1 MSMTPGGPT
10 NGPEYLDG
18 SGPVETAP
26 ANDNKKRLV
35 ALGAIVAGGAVV
47 AGGAWAATSFFAT
60 GAQPA
65 EALPDSTVAYLSVD
79 LDPSGGQKIEAI
91 RTLRKFP
98 GFADNVD
105 LETDDDLRER
115 LFEEITSS
123 GECEGLDYAADIE
136 PWLGSRAAMAAVDLG
151 EDAPAAVGVIQTTDG
166 GKAEEGLA
174 TLVDTCGGTSA
185 EGGTEG
191 EGGDETSDDVGGW
204 VVDGD
209 WIVIAE
215 TKEIAQQVVDA
226 ADGATLAADSSFA
239 QWTGEAGDDGF
250 MSMYVA
256 KGVTKYVE
264 DLAGLGALGMP
275 DAALG
280 GDLTPGSS
288 ELFDQECLDAATTS
302 EEIDAC
308 FSAADDTSGDSA
320 GGTTSTEGEEIP
332 EELQQMIND
341 FDGAAA
347 TVRFDDGAV
356 EVEYA
361 MSNYNKDLTRF
372 VESEA
377 GVEMVSSLPEDTV
390 MALGF
395 AFEEGWAQA
404 MLDYVKTLAPAET
417 DAIDE
422 QVEQFETETGLAF
435 PEDVETL
442 LGDGVTISMGGGLD
456 PDAVANGGPEE
467 VPAGIRIKGDADEIQ
482 AVLDKISALAGPEA
496 AEFLQVSEGDGY
508 AVLALQDDY
517 RGALEGGGS
526 LGDNATYTEV
536 VEADDAQS
544 VMYVNFNTDDDW
556 LVRLAGEMPEVS
568 ENLEPLAAFGFST
581 WVDEEVVHGVMKVTT
596 D

>member
-18 SGPVETAP
+18 VGPVETAP

-65 EALPDSTVAYLSVD
+65 EALPDSTVAYVSVD

-91 RTLRKFP
+91 KTLRKFP

-123 GECEGLDYAADIE
+123 GECEGLDYAADVK

-151 EDAPAAVGVIQTTDG
+151 EDEPAAVGIVQTTDA
-166 GKAEEGLA
+166 GKAEDGLA
-174 TLVDTCGGTSA
+174 TLVDSCGGSA
-185 EGGTEG
+185 EGEDGG
-191 EGGDETSDDVGGW
+191 EESGDDVGGW

-209 WIVIAE
+209 WIVLAE

-226 ADGATLAADSSFA
+226 ADGSSLAADSSFA

-256 KGVTKYVE
+256 KGITKYVE
-264 DLAGLGALGMP
+264 DAAGMGLLGMP
-275 DAALG
+275 GSPFAPGPDASSMCEGYSEDGVDLDECMEIMG
-280 GDLTPGSS
+280 GDAG
-288 ELFDQECLDAATTS
+288 DAP
-302 EEIDAC
+302 EEV
-308 FSAADDTSGDSA
+308 
-320 GGTTSTEGEEIP
+320 P

-372 VESEA
+372 VDSEE
-377 GVEMVSSLPEDTV
+377 GVEMISGLPEDTV
-390 MALGF
+390 AAFGF
-395 AFEEGWAQA
+395 ALEEGWAQGL
-404 MLDYVKTLAPAET
+404 LDYVKTLAPDET
-417 DAIDE
+417 ASIDE
-422 QVEQFETETGLAF
+422 QLAQFESETGLAF

-442 LGDGVTISMGGGLD
+442 LGEGVTVSMGSGLD
-456 PDAVANGGPEE
+456 PDAVANGGPGE

-482 AVLDKISALAGPEA
+482 AVLDKISAQAGPEA
-496 AEFLQVSEGDGY
+496 AEYLEVTEGDGY
-508 AVLALQDDY
+508 AVLALADDY
-517 RGALEGGGS
+517 RSALEDGGS
-526 LGDNATYTEV
+526 LGDSATYSEV
-536 VEADDAQS
+536 VDADGAQS
-544 VMYVNFNTDDDW
+544 VMFVNFNADDDW
-556 LVRLAGEMPEVS
+556 LVRLTKDMPEVS

-581 WVDEEVVHGVMKVTT
+581 WVDDETVHGLMKVTT

>member
-35 ALGAIVAGGAVV
+35 ALGAIVAGGAVI

-65 EALPDSTVAYLSVD
+65 EALPDSTVAYFSVD

-91 RTLRKFP
+91 KTLRKFP

-123 GECEGLDYAADIE
+123 GECEGLDYATDVK

-151 EDAPAAVGVIQTTDG
+151 EDEPTAVGVIQTTDG
-166 GKAEEGLA
+166 GKAEDGLA
-174 TLVDTCGGTSA
+174 TLIEACGGDSA
-185 EGGTEG
+185 GTEG
-191 EGGDETSDDVGGW
+191 EDGGETSDDIGGW

-209 WIVIAE
+209 WIVLAE
-215 TKEIAQQVVDA
+215 TEEIAQQVVDA
-226 ADGATLAADSSFA
+226 ADGSSLAADSSFS

-264 DLAGLGALGMP
+264 DAAGMGMLGMP
-275 DAALG
+275 GSPFAPAPDAMGL
-280 GDLTPGSS
+280 
-288 ELFDQECLDAATTS
+288 DQECFENAAPEDIEECFETSDDAAS
-302 EEIDAC
+302 
-308 FSAADDTSGDSA
+308 
-320 GGTTSTEGEEIP
+320 GGTEELP

-372 VESEA
+372 IESEE
-377 GVEMVSSLPEDTV
+377 GVEMISSLPEDTV
-390 MALGF
+390 AAFGF
-395 AFEEGWAQA
+395 ALEEGWAQGL
-404 MLDYVKTLAPAET
+404 LDYVKTLAPDET
-417 DAIDE
+417 ASIDE
-422 QVEQFETETGLAF
+422 QLAQFESETGLAF

-442 LGDGVTISMGGGLD
+442 LGEGVTVSMGSGLD
-456 PDAVANGGPEE
+456 PDAVANGGPGE

-482 AVLDKISALAGPEA
+482 AVLDKISAQAGPEA
-496 AEFLQVSEGDGY
+496 AEYLEVTEGDGY
-508 AVLALQDDY
+508 AVLALADDY
-517 RGALEGGGS
+517 RSALEGGGS
-526 LGDNATYTEV
+526 LGDSATYSGV
-536 VEADDAQS
+536 VDADEAQS
-544 VMYVNFNTDDDW
+544 VMFVNFNADDDW
-556 LVRLAGEMPEVS
+556 LVRLTKDMPEVS

-581 WVDEEVVHGVMKVTT
+581 WVDDEVVHGLMKVTT